1 MNFTRY
7 QSYIFPDESDLSL
20 TAFSRKSSFATVVKF
35 FNMIGLVL
43 SSSLDLNKSIKI
55 YMLFLLLSAVIDS
68 IQGWIQKLF
77 KAGSRNFSRL
87 KLLADLYAIGL
98 PIKFFQHQVSTTKK
112 REIFSFH
119 TFRLYVLIYAS

>member
-7 QSYIFPDESDLSL
+7 QSYIFQDESDLSL

-77 KAGSRNFSRL
+77 KAETIGGFICYWIANQVFPTSSVNNQKKGNF
-87 KLLADLYAIGL
+87 
-98 PIKFFQHQVSTTKK
+98 
-112 REIFSFH
+112 
-119 TFRLYVLIYAS
+119 